1 MVWIAHTNDSAILM
15 KLSVVIVSYR
25 MLRSRFTLEIQPS
38 QMQHNSMG
46 DNKVV
51 YLCTKTYMHLVLI
64 IRNCQKKII
73 KISVSLTFW
82 KYRPLGAMEKHNR
95 SPK

>member
-51 YLCTKTYMHLVLI
+51 YLCTKTYMHFVLV
-64 IRNCQKKII
+64 IRNFQQKK
-73 KISVSLTFW
+73 SLKPVF
-82 KYRPLGAMEKHNR
+82 P
-95 SPK
+95 